1 MNHQDTGE
9 SIYWEKE
16 METIP
21 RKSLEQ
27 LQVRRLR
34 ETVERVRNVS
44 FYQKKFDRLSIT
56 PGTIESVNS
65 IRNLPFTEKDDLR
78 NGFPYGFLTVPL
90 TKCIRLHSSSGTTG
104 SAISLVHT
112 KKDIDNWANLLAR
125 CFYGIGARESD
136 IFQNMAGYGLFTGG
150 LGNHF
155 GSEKLG
161 MLTVPVSTGNSK
173 RQVRLMQ
180 ELGTT
185 IIHCMAGYAIYLMNV
200 FRELGVDPKKDTKL
214 KYIVLGAESSSDEIR
229 AKIEDFY
236 GAMVYDGY
244 GLTEMNGPGVSFEC
258 HLKNGYHVW
267 EDNYIIEIIDPESDT
282 PLSDGET
289 GEIVFTTINRE
300 GMPIIRYRTR
310 DLASLIPEP
319 CQCGRTHQ
327 RLSRIQG
334 RIDDLIIFKGVNI
347 FPLQIEKTIMDFP
360 ELEGTYMV
368 ILETENNREYMRIQA
383 EVKEEM
389 LQRGR
394 ESVQSL
400 KASIE
405 AALKSEVL
413 VRTDVQL
420 LAAGEIPVSS
430 TGKTMR
436 VVDKRAL

>member
-1 MNHQDTGE
+1 MENQNTVE

-16 METIP
+16 IETIS
-21 RKSLEQ
+21 RTALEK
-27 LQVRRLR
+27 LQVKRLKD
-34 ETVERVRNVS
+34 TVERVRNVS
-44 FYQKKFDRLSIT
+44 FYQKKFKSMSIT
-56 PGTIESVNS
+56 PETIESINS
-65 IRNLPFTEKDDLR
+65 IQNLPFTEKDDLR
-78 NGFPYGFLTVPL
+78 KGFPYGFLTVPL

-173 RQVRLMQ
+173 RQVRLMK

-185 IIHCMAGYAIYLMNV
+185 MIHCMAGYAINLMSV
-200 FRELGVDPKKDTKL
+200 FKELDVDPKKDTKL
-214 KYIVLGAESSSDEIR
+214 KYIVLGAESSSEEIR

-236 GAMVYDGY
+236 GAMVFDGY

-267 EDNYIIEIIDPESDT
+267 EDNYIIEIIDPESDK
-282 PLSDGET
+282 PVSDGET

-310 DLASLIPEP
+310 DLASIIPGP
-319 CQCGRTHQ
+319 CPCGRTHQ

-334 RIDDLIIFKGVNI
+334 WIDDMIIFKGVNI

-368 ILETENNREYMRIQA
+368 VLETENNREYMRIQA
-383 EVKEEM
+383 EVKKEVIQGDQG
-389 LQRGR
+389 LIK
-394 ESVQSL
+394 SL
-400 KASIE
+400 KARIE
-405 AALKSEVL
+405 DALQSEVL
-413 VRTDVQL
+413 VRSDVQL
-420 LAAGEIPVSS
+420 VAVGEIPVSS
-430 TGKTMR
+430 TGKTKR
-436 VVDKRAL
+436 VVDKRAF

>member
-1 MNHQDTGE
+1 MENRNTVE

-16 METIP
+16 IETIS

-27 LQVRRLR
+27 LQVNRLKD
-34 ETVERVRNVS
+34 TVERVRNVS
-44 FYQKKFDRLSIT
+44 FYQKKFKSMSIT
-56 PGTIESVNS
+56 SETIESINS
-65 IRNLPFTEKDDLR
+65 IQNLPFTEKDDLR
-78 NGFPYGFLTVPL
+78 KGFPYGFLTVPL

-173 RQVRLMQ
+173 RQVRLMK

-185 IIHCMAGYAIYLMNV
+185 MIHCMAGYAINLMSV
-200 FRELGVDPKKDTKL
+200 FKELDVDPKKDTKL
-214 KYIVLGAESSSDEIR
+214 KYIVLGAESSSEEIR

-236 GAMVYDGY
+236 GAMVFDGY

-267 EDNYIIEIIDPESDT
+267 EDSYIVEIIDPESDK
-282 PLSDGET
+282 PVPDGET

-310 DLASLIPEP
+310 DLASIIPEP
-319 CQCGRTHQ
+319 CPCGRTHQ

-334 RIDDLIIFKGVNI
+334 RIDDMIIFKGVNI

-360 ELEGTYMV
+360 ELEGTYLV
-368 ILETENNREYMRIQA
+368 VLETENNREYMRIQA
-383 EVKEEM
+383 EVKKDVIQGDQG
-389 LQRGR
+389 LI
-394 ESVQSL
+394 QSL
-400 KASIE
+400 KARIE
-405 AALKSEVL
+405 EALQSEVL
-413 VRTDVQL
+413 VRSDVQL
-420 LAAGEIPVSS
+420 VAVGEIPVSS
-430 TGKTMR
+430 TGKTKR
-436 VVDKRAL
+436 VVDKRAF